1 MKLGKNIGTIS
12 KKLRKYLFAGYIA
25 VGILTVIVN
34 LVVFHLSFLLW
45 ANVFVSTFLG
55 NLFSIVVNYSGLSN
69 VFKSD
74 LGLRRAFKY
83 FISWISYYF
92 LTIWLVILFI
102 NLNFL
107 PLIARVVTL
116 FVLTPINYFAQKKL
130 VFN

>member
-1 MKLGKNIGTIS
+1 MGTIS
-12 KKLRKYLFAGYIA
+12 KKFREYLFAGYVV

-34 LVVFHLSFLLW
+34 LVVFHLSFLFW
-45 ANVFVSTFLG
+45 SNVFVSTFLG
-55 NLFSIVVNYSGLSN
+55 NFFSIVVNYSGLSN

-74 LGLRRAFKY
+74 LGLRRVIKY

-92 LTIWLVILFI
+92 LTIWLVIFFI

-116 FVLTPINYFAQKKL
+116 FILTPINYLAQKKL